1 MVFLQLLP
9 VVLSYLLMAAHLLRG
24 HHYLLM
30 ALAAV
35 VPLLLIIPRP
45 WVARVMQVGL
55 VIAAAEWMRTIVL
68 LVQERMAFG
77 QPYARMAL
85 ILGAVTL
92 ITIGSAFVFYRNA
105 LSRRYKLKA
114 NGRQQR

>member
-1 MVFLQLLP
+1 MVFLHLLP
-9 VVLSYLLMAAHLLRG
+9 VVLSYLLMAAHLFRG

-30 ALAAV
+30 ALAAL
-35 VPLLLIIPRP
+35 VPVLLLIPRP

-55 VIAAAEWMRTIVL
+55 VIAAAEWLRTIVF

-85 ILGAVTL
+85 ILGAVAL
-92 ITIGSAFVFYRNA
+92 ITMGSAFVFHRDA
-105 LSRRYKLKA
+105 LSRRYKLKP
-114 NGRQQR
+114 

>member
-9 VVLSYLLMAAHLLRG
+9 VVLSYLLMAAHLFRG

-30 ALAAV
+30 VLAALA
-35 VPLLLIIPRP
+35 PLLLMIPRQ

-55 VIAAAEWMRTIVL
+55 VIATAEWLRTIVF

-85 ILGAVTL
+85 ILGAVAL
-92 ITIGSAFVFYRNA
+92 ITMGSAFVFYRDA
-105 LSRRYKLKA
+105 LSRRYKLKP
-114 NGRQQR
+114 